1 MECSEFC
8 NTCNTLL
15 VKHRPS
21 LAFQEKN
28 LMKAQHLRSDR
39 FPTPDGL
46 AMSRVFLRRHLLF
59 AMILFALFSLILP
72 TQPALA
78 ITVLSNPAGASY
90 GNYQLID
97 SQFYAVKFTV
107 PAFSPGTYPGYR
119 IDSATVDIINDVDY
133 NNSNTPFDVT
143 VDIHQDGGTRPG
155 AWVGRLG
162 TTTTTPT
169 SDPVPYLFDD
179 NPLPVEAGKTYWLV
193 VNGPPGSGGAI
204 MGIELTDS
212 TPSGLFTYNGCFFYD
227 AGNPHLFP
235 SGWSG
240 NACSIFSIE
249 ATPAIG
255 PTGMTL
261 NNPSPNALSS
271 VTWTVSFS
279 GNVFGLSTSNFTLVP
294 GGGIS
299 GASITNI
306 GGGNQ
311 DWEITVNTGSGSG
324 TLGLNLNTTGL
335 SGQLNLPVFGSFTGP
350 VYTID
355 KTPPTVTSITGS
367 SNNPTNQGS
376 VQYAVQ
382 FSEAVTGVQAANFS
396 LTTSGVS
403 GASIGTVSG
412 NGTDWT
418 VTVNT
423 GSGDGTIQLSMVN
436 STGVTD
442 QVGYAVSNLTF
453 DGSIYNIDKTPPTVT
468 INQEAGQADPT
479 NASPIV
485 FQVSFS
491 EPVENFGEPD
501 IDLSNSTAPGPLV
514 AQVFGA
520 YALYTV
526 EVTGMTGNGTV
537 VLNIAANAANDPAG
551 NQSSAPTI
559 IDNTVTY
566 MITTTTTLGASPSSA
581 VYGQTVILTATVNPT
596 AATGAMTFQEGGLP
610 LACSGGQPRALSGGS
625 ATCTVTGGFGLGPHN
640 FTADYSSDNG
650 YASSQGT
657 TSLTVNKAN
666 TTTTITSDNPDPSA
680 VSNPI
685 AVNFA
690 VAATAP
696 GTGTPTGTV
705 TVTANSGE
713 SCGPTPLSGGIG
725 SCNLTFTSAETKTL
739 TATYAGDANF
749 NGSSDTENHEV
760 LATTAQGDAGGG
772 LVIAAITGG
781 TCTGFANGST
791 SFLQAP
797 PPPFPGILFPYGL
810 FGFTAICP
818 PQGGTLTLTMTYP
831 NPLPPGTQYWKFGPT
846 ADNNSPHWYV
856 LPATL
861 AGNTATFTIT
871 DGSMGDDDLVADGDI
886 VDQGGP
892 GVPNFVDTAAG
903 IPTLHEWALL
913 LFGAL
918 FGGLLWRMRRRFG

>member
-1 MECSEFC
+1 
-8 NTCNTLL
+8 
-15 VKHRPS
+15 
-21 LAFQEKN
+21 
-28 LMKAQHLRSDR
+28 MKAQNLRSDR

-59 AMILFALFSLILP
+59 AVILFALFALILP

-78 ITVLSNPAGASY
+78 ITVLSNPAGVSN
-90 GNYQLID
+90 GNYQLTD
-97 SQFYAVKFTV
+97 NQYYAVKFTV
-107 PAFSPGTYPGYR
+107 PPSPPGTYPGYR
-119 IDSATVDIINDVDY
+119 IDSAVLNIINDAAY
-133 NNSNTPFDVT
+133 NYSNLPFDVT
-143 VDIHQDGGTRPG
+143 VDIYQDGNGGTQPG
-155 AWVGRLG
+155 ARVGRLG
-162 TTTTTPT
+162 TATTTPANA
-169 SDPVPYLFDD
+169 PAPYLFDD

-193 VNGPPGSGGAI
+193 VNGPPGTGGAI
-204 MGIELTDS
+204 MGLATTDS
-212 TPSGLFTYNGCFFYD
+212 YPSGLFTYISYFHYD
-227 AGNPHLFP
+227 ALNPQW
-235 SGWSG
+235 GWSDV
-240 NACSIFSIE
+240 SDDVKFPFTIE

-261 NNPSPNALSS
+261 VDPSPNSLSS
-271 VTWTVSFS
+271 VQWTVSFS
-279 GNVFGLSTSNFTLVP
+279 GDVFGLNNSNFTLIP

-306 GGGNQ
+306 GGGNKS
-311 DWEITVNTGSGSG
+311 WVITVNTGSGSG
-324 TLGLNLNTTGL
+324 TLGLNLNTTDL
-335 SGQLNLPVFGSFTGP
+335 SGQLALPVFGSFTGP

-355 KTPPTVTSITGS
+355 KTPPTVTSIAGS

-453 DGSIYNIDKTPPTVT
+453 NGSIYNIDKTPPTVT
-468 INQEAGQADPT
+468 IDQEAGQADPT

-491 EPVENFGEPD
+491 EPVENFGETD
-501 IDLSNSTAPGPLV
+501 IDLSNSTAPGALV

-596 AATGAMTFQEGGLP
+596 AATGTMTFQEGGSP
-610 LACSGGQPRALSGGS
+610 LACGGGQPRALSGGS
-625 ATCTVTGGFGLGPHN
+625 ATCTVTGGFGIGPHN
-640 FTADYSSDNG
+640 FTADYSSDSG

-680 VSNPI
+680 VNNPI

-690 VAATAP
+690 VAVTAP
-696 GTGTPTGTV
+696 GTGTPTGAV

-713 SCGPTPLSGGIG
+713 NCGPTPLSGGTG

-772 LVIAAITGG
+772 NVTAALTGG
-781 TCTGFANGST
+781 TCIGFANGST

-810 FGFTAICP
+810 FGFTAVCP
-818 PQGGTLTLTMTYP
+818 PQNGTLTLTVTYP
-831 NPLPPGTQYWKFGPT
+831 DPLPPGTQYWKYGPT
-846 ADNNSPHWYV
+846 SDNTAPHWYV
-856 LPATL
+856 LPANIT
-861 AGNTATFTIT
+861 GNTATFTIT
-871 DGSMGDDDLVADGDI
+871 DGGLGDDDLAADGDI

-892 GVPNFVDTAAG
+892 GAPSFVDTAAG

-913 LFGAL
+913 LFSAL
-918 FGGLLWRMRRRFG
+918 FGGLLWRTRRRVG

>member
-1 MECSEFC
+1 MP
-8 NTCNTLL
+8 
-15 VKHRPS
+15 H
-21 LAFQEKN
+21 A
-28 LMKAQHLRSDR
+28 
-39 FPTPDGL
+39 
-46 AMSRVFLRRHLLF
+46 FLRHHLLL
-59 AMILFALFSLILP
+59 AMILFALFALILP

-78 ITVLSNPAGASY
+78 ITVLSNPAGVSN
-90 GNYQLID
+90 GNYQLTD
-97 SQFYAVKFTV
+97 SQYYAVKFTV
-107 PAFSPGTYPGYR
+107 PPSPPGMDPGYR
-119 IDSATVDIINDVDY
+119 IDSATVNIFNDAAY
-133 NNSNTPFDVT
+133 NPSNLPFDVT
-143 VDIHQDGGTRPG
+143 VDIYQDGGTQPG
-155 AWVGRLG
+155 ALVGRLG
-162 TTTTTPT
+162 TATTTPANAPAT
-169 SDPVPYLFDD
+169 YLFDD

-204 MGIELTDS
+204 MGIATTDS
-212 TPSGLFTYNGCFFYD
+212 TPSGVFVYNSYYHYD
-227 AGNPHLFP
+227 ALNPGF
-235 SGWSG
+235 GWSDV
-240 NACSIFSIE
+240 SDDVKFPFTLE

-261 NNPSPNALSS
+261 ANPSPNSLSS
-271 VTWTVSFS
+271 VQWVVSFS
-279 GNVFGLSTSNFTLVP
+279 GEVYGLSNANFTLVP

-299 GASITNI
+299 GASIALPP
-306 GGGNQ
+306 GGGNK
-311 DWEITVNTGSGSG
+311 DWVITVNTGSGSG

-335 SGQLNLPVFGSFTGP
+335 SGEAGLPVFGSLTGP

-355 KTPPTVTSITGS
+355 RTPPTVTSITGS
-367 SNNPTNQGS
+367 SSNPTNQSS

-382 FSEAVTGVQAANFS
+382 FSEPVTGVQATNFG

-412 NGTDWT
+412 NGANWT

-423 GSGDGTIQLSMVN
+423 GSGDGTIQLSMTN

-453 DGSIYNIDKTPPTVT
+453 NGTTYDIDKTAPTVT
-468 INQEAGQADPT
+468 IDEAAGQADPT

-491 EPVENFGEPD
+491 EPVENFGETD
-501 IDLSNSTAPGPLV
+501 IDLSSSTAPGTLV
-514 AQVFGA
+514 AQVFGS

-581 VYGQTVILTATVNPT
+581 VYGQTVTLTATVSPNT
-596 AATGAMTFQEGGLP
+596 ATGTVAFKEGSTLTCVEG
-610 LACSGGQPRALSGGS
+610 AQPRPLSSGS
-625 ATCTVTGGFGLGPHN
+625 ATCTVAGGFGIGPHN

-650 YASSQGT
+650 YAPSQGT
-657 TSLTVNKAN
+657 TSLTVSKAN

-680 VSNPI
+680 VNGPI

-690 VAATAP
+690 VAVTAP
-696 GTGTPTGTV
+696 GTGAPTGAV

-713 SCGPTPLSGGIG
+713 SCGPVSLSGGTG
-725 SCNLTFTSAETKTL
+725 SCNLTFTNAGTKTL
-739 TATYAGDANF
+739 TAAYSGDTNF
-749 NGSSDTENHEV
+749 NGNTSAGEPHEV

-772 LVIAAITGG
+772 LVTAALTGG
-781 TCTGFANGST
+781 TCIGFANGST
-791 SFLQAP
+791 SFPAAP
-797 PPPFPGILFPYGL
+797 TPLPPGVTFPYGL
-810 FGFTAICP
+810 FGFTAVCP
-818 PQGGTLTLTMTYP
+818 PRSGGSVTLTMTYP
-831 NPLPPGTQYWKFGPT
+831 NPLPPGTQYWKYGPT
-846 ADNNSPHWYV
+846 ADDPSNHWYV

-871 DGSMGDDDLVADGDI
+871 DGGLGDDDLVADADI

-892 GVPNFVDTAAG
+892 GVPNFVDPTAG
-903 IPTLHEWALL
+903 IPTLSEWALL
-913 LFGAL
+913 LLSAL
-918 FGGLLWRMRRRFG
+918 FGGLLWRARRRVG